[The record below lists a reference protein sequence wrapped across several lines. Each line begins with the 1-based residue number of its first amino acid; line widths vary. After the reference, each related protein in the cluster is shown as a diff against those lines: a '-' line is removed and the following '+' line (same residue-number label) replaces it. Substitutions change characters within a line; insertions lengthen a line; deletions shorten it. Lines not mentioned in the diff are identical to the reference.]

1 MIRAFSQR
9 LNPPFS
15 GQVQIAQSD
24 NYRALT
30 LDGQMWEVQFVKRTH
45 LRVGNFS
52 AAELK
57 SRSFSTDQ
65 FDKDVAEPELAELLE
80 YLAETTL
87 PFPGNDLYEYWVLD
101 ASDQTPLALIY
112 ACSEEEQMAKFPSR
126 AEWTALPDAVMPVE
140 KTEEEI
146 ASKAT
151 PVNYRLEQQVAE
163 RAGMY
168 PNARWFDRRQ
178 TDAEDFPPVLIRE
191 DWSSAEHSS
200 ICKRYIERQAPRL
213 LMLHGLSD
221 ERRNHLEHCCEPH
234 ASEVAR
240 FCGLYPD
247 ILNKD
252 LIRALQVEARLRAAT
267 GAEKHSN
274 VQNRRDGVLYI

>member
-52 AAELK
+52 ATELK
-57 SRSFSTDQ
+57 SRSFSADQ
-65 FDKDVAEPELAELLE
+65 FDKEVAEPELAELLE
-80 YLAETTL
+80 YLAETKL
-87 PFPGNDLYEYWVLD
+87 PFPSNDLYEYWVLD

-112 ACSEEEQMAKFPSR
+112 ACSEEAQMSKFPSR
-126 AEWTALPDAVMPVE
+126 ADWTALPDAIMPVV
-140 KTEEEI
+140 KTGDEI

-168 PNARWFDRRQ
+168 PKARWFDRRHQ
-178 TDAEDFPPVLIRE
+178 HTENFPPVLIRE
-191 DWSSAEHSS
+191 DWSNAEHNS

-213 LMLHGLSD
+213 LMLHDLSEEKRD
-221 ERRNHLEHCCEPH
+221 QLERCCEPY

-240 FCGLYPD
+240 FCGLYPE

-252 LIRALQVEARLRAAT
+252 LIRALQVEARLRAST
-267 GAEKHSN
+267 GADKHSN

>member
-57 SRSFSTDQ
+57 SRSFSADQ
-65 FDKDVAEPELAELLE
+65 FDKEVAEPELAELLE

-87 PFPGNDLYEYWVLD
+87 PFPSNDLYEYWVLD

-112 ACSEEEQMAKFPSR
+112 ACSEEAQMVKFPSR
-126 AEWTALPDAVMPVE
+126 ADWTALPDAIMPVV
-140 KTEEEI
+140 KTDDEI

-168 PNARWFDRRQ
+168 PKARWFDRRQ
-178 TDAEDFPPVLIRE
+178 QDSADFPPVLMRE
-191 DWSSAEHSS
+191 DWASDGHSS

-213 LMLHGLSD
+213 LMLHDLSEEKRD
-221 ERRNHLEHCCEPH
+221 QLERCCEPY

-240 FCGLYPD
+240 FCGLYPE

-252 LIRALQVEARLRAAT
+252 LIRALQVEARLRDST
-267 GAEKHSN
+267 GANKHSN